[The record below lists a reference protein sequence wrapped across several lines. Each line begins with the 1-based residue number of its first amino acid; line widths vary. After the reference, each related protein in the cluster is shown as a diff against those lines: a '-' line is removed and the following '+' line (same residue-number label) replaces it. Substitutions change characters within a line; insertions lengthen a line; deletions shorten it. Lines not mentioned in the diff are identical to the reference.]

1 MTSTSLVATGL
12 PGRPE
17 PGGPPAHVA
26 RVWDRLTGGS
36 DNYAKDRELADRLT
50 AVAPWLP
57 SAVLAHRRHTTRA
70 VKYLATEGFSQ
81 FLDLGCGLPY
91 EERNEQM
98 LHPHDAARTI
108 RDGIRTMY
116 VDDFGPAR
124 VGADTILEREN
135 RTLAVEADARNIPE
149 LLARAREKKFF
160 DLQRPIAALAHSL
173 PEWMNDHEA
182 LDFLNDLHRY
192 LPPGSA
198 LSFTHAGT
206 GTELDDAVLAQRS
219 LYAAVGIGFHPRSAG
234 HIRALLG
241 RWDVQSPGV
250 VRTELWGTGYGAF
263 AQHIPRKARDFTG
276 SYAAIALSTAP

>member
-17 PGGPPAHVA
+17 PAGPPAHVA
-26 RVWDRLTGGS
+26 RVWDHLTNGS
-36 DNYAKDRELADRLT
+36 DNYATDRDLADRLT
-50 AVAPWLP
+50 AVAPWLR
-57 SAVLAHRRHTTRA
+57 SSVLAHRRHTTRA
-70 VKYLATEGFSQ
+70 VKFLATEGFAQ
-81 FLDLGCGLPY
+81 YLDLGCGLPY
-91 EERNEQM
+91 EERNEEM

-108 RDGIRTMY
+108 RDDVRTMY
-116 VDDFGPAR
+116 VDEFGAAR

-135 RTLAVEADARNIPE
+135 RTLAVQADARSIPE

-173 PEWMNDHEA
+173 PEWMDDHDA

-198 LSFTHAGT
+198 LSLTHAGT
-206 GTELDDAVLAQRS
+206 GTEHEDAVLAQRS
-219 LYAAVGIGFHPRSAG
+219 LYAAAGINFFPRSHG
-234 HIRALLG
+234 HVRALLG
-241 RWDVQSPGV
+241 RWVVQTPGV
-250 VRTELWGTGYGAF
+250 VRTELWGTGYGPF
-263 AQHIPRKARDFTG
+263 AQRVPRKARDVTG